1 MTNVIILLMAVGLL
15 VAAIRATSS
24 TPERVIFA
32 LLGAAGIGFVGW
44 AQVTGFVLP
53 PITLSANWPLVAAVL
68 TFAFIGAGI
77 STGSSRWSALGVL
90 SFTWLLWL
98 LLGFSWTALAL
109 VAVGV
114 LLALMF
120 SAQQRRLQ
128 VNRVRGY
135 RWFAAGTLVAL
146 LAGATVAVNTIDGR
160 TIQDRL
166 GVTAAIEQANAQAK
180 AYTDALE
187 AKIKTELDGMK
198 LNPDS
203 WAAYCAIPA
212 NSLPCAKIDALE
224 QKNAE
229 QDKTITAL
237 QSSDTKQWAAMLKA
251 GVVAI
256 PADADTDAMAKALA
270 DAFAKAGYTNVRI
283 GNNVDWTLPGA
294 NQRYAGAFGQQTL
307 RSQTMWVEYINSP
320 AGAAARQNL
329 LDRTPTELHDRFLSG
344 KGLVPWQAME
354 KSCTIGNWSLVDGKS
369 VQVDHEVCHDV
380 GDVWWTPVGPDG
392 TVYMAASTRAACRNP
407 HTSVTPYPVGHTPKV
422 CPVGSDR
429 ASQPIANG
437 CWNKHPLPK
446 KVPVCTLDGTKI
458 IWVLPTEAGKYPK
471 PNSAGN
477 CSKMGSDLGLNPGEG
492 GSGGVNGNNGA
503 TDSRGLQNDPAAD
516 AKAAADKAAADAKA
530 AEEQANQSTGGASTD
545 SGQGGNSGGQSSGSP
560 TGDGGNQG
568 GDDIWGG
575 N

>member
-1 MTNVIILLMAVGLL
+1 MTNVIILIMAVGLL

-24 TPERVIFA
+24 TPERVTFA
-32 LLGAAGIGFVGW
+32 LLGAVGIGFVGW

-53 PITLSANWPLVAAVL
+53 PITLSANWLLVAAVL

-77 STGSSRWSALGVL
+77 STGSARWSALGVL
-90 SFTWLLWL
+90 SFTWLLWQ
-98 LLGFSWTALAL
+98 LLGFSWIALAL

-114 LLALMF
+114 LLALAF
-120 SAQQRRLQ
+120 SAQQQRQ
-128 VNRVRGY
+128 AVGY
-135 RWFAAGTLVAL
+135 RWFAAGTLIAL
-146 LAGATVAVNTIDGR
+146 LAGATIAVNTLDGR

-166 GVTAAIEQANAQAK
+166 GVTQANAQAK

-187 AKIKTELDGMK
+187 ARIKTELDGMK

-224 QKNAE
+224 TKVAKLGM
-229 QDKTITAL
+229 DIKAL
-237 QSSDTKQWAAMLKA
+237 QDSDAKQWAAMLKA

-270 DAFAKAGYTNVRI
+270 DAFVKAGYTNVRI

-354 KSCTIGNWSLVDGKS
+354 KSCTIGNWSLVDGKP
-369 VQVDHEVCHDV
+369 VQIDHEVCHDV

-429 ASQPIANG
+429 AGQPIANG
-437 CWNKHPLPK
+437 CWNKHP
-446 KVPVCTLDGTKI
+446 KVQRVRVCTLDGKAI

-471 PNSAGN
+471 PNADGT
-477 CSKMGSDLGLNPGEG
+477 CLKVGSNPGVNLGEG
-492 GSGGVNGNNGA
+492 GSGGVNNNDGA
-503 TDSRGLQNDPAAD
+503 TDSTGLQNDPAAD
-516 AKAAADKAAADAKA
+516 AAAAAAKAAADAKA
-530 AEEQANQSTGGASTD
+530 AEDAAKAAADAASTD
-545 SGQGGNSGGQSSGSP
+545 SGAGDTPQGQSSGSP
-560 TGDGGNQG
+560 TGNG
-568 GDDIWGG
+568 GDQTGDV
-575 N
+575 